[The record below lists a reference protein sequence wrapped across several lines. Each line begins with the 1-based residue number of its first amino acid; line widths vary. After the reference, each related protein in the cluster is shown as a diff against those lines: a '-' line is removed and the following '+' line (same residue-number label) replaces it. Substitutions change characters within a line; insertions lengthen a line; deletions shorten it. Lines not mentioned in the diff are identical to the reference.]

1 MGISFNSQPEDLA
14 AGSVALWWTTG
25 AADPFVLHRIF
36 TIFNRSFLLTL
47 MINCLLWAF
56 FYRPHQVGCS
66 TDVVVSLTGHQM
78 SRQLVI
84 TPLTNNMRKL
94 FASISIFFLSA
105 QVTGRQEDTK
115 VMGSSP
121 GLIRTSAAL
130 QAHTLCLDWI
140 CSCFILSL
148 LMFYILVS
156 YICFCMYVTRL

>member
-36 TIFNRSFLLTL
+36 TIFSRSFLLTL

-130 QAHTLCLDWI
+130 QAHTLCLD
-140 CSCFILSL
+140 SVRFVLVSFFLFLCFIFLYL
-148 LMFYILVS
+148 IYVS
-156 YICFCMYVTRL
+156 VCM